1 MSRSGQA
8 LVGRALSGFLAH
20 LASKA
25 GRSIGVVFLQEGG
38 SWLRGARERIPHR
51 EGGEEPRGQLRPGA
65 GVFAKSPPPPENR
78 PGLGSITAT
87 PSRLPNNFANNSNK
101 PSPSGARLKQTSK
114 QTKTQSPERWKQ
126 TGESREKR
134 ERVGDKRGGVPK
146 RKGKQRFSQP
156 LSIFLPPAPQES
168 A

>member
-1 MSRSGQA
+1 M
-8 LVGRALSGFLAH
+8 GRALSGFLAH

-126 TGESREKR
+126 TACTLPVGASTVTSLPESLESSQK
-134 ERVGDKRGGVPK
+134 EGNKSYSQDFKGSLRV
-146 RKGKQRFSQP
+146 
-156 LSIFLPPAPQES
+156 LLAPP
-168 A
+168 